1 MPDQPEGIDSK
12 RSKDPEPASA
22 SDRESALPPL
32 DSLDEKSDFSVFL
45 SPGVSEEQCK
55 SALRKLF
62 HSQILAQRD
71 GLDDYDDDYRSFKPI
86 GDTVTAHARH
96 QMERLAKNSGDPDP
110 DEANRI
116 EGESPLLLA
125 KTAQSEEE
133 GIEISETQK
142 NRSPRE
148 QRTAGPEPSPS
159 PPNSLSQSSDQHA
172 RDMGRSDSPITF
184 RSRGHLVV
192 IGEQDRAPAVAAQL
206 ADRLPCTLIV
216 HSLTKGEN
224 SDSRKKLQDPENVRM
239 LQGTAVEVTGY
250 LGMFE
255 VAFCDPG
262 GGAHSE
268 PRRLEHCDLVLD
280 LTTPPHLRDELL
292 PPGYYAPGED
302 PQALQKALE
311 ELPDLVGEFEKPRF
325 VNYDLRRCAHGNAR
339 ARGCSRCIEV
349 CPAGAISPG
358 QSSMEINHHLCQG
371 CLICATACPTAAI
384 TETSP
389 ETRERV
395 QQLAADLQHHRTNQA
410 APPCVLFH
418 DGDMDGAELTCL
430 QSGPLP
436 VVSLRLE
443 QIGSIGMDIWFA
455 LLAGGASQVI
465 LWSQT
470 ATPSSVLRELELQRS
485 YAATILEGM
494 GYEPQRLHLIVGD
507 NTGKQM
513 NEILK
518 RQELEPGIMPAFF
531 TDLLGKRGLIRQA
544 VQHLY
549 QQMGSPQSLVTL
561 PEGAPFGGIDIDPRR
576 CTLCLACANVCPV
589 SAISSGS
596 TGNQLRFFEE
606 ECVQCGLCRQSCPEQ
621 AIRLI
626 PRLRYQAP
634 AQGHVLHEEQP
645 FNCIC
650 CGAPFSTRRMVDRVT
665 EKLTGH
671 WMFEDDTAKRR
682 LQMCRDCRLQDIFSR
697 EESIQVHR

>member
-96 QMERLAKNSGDPDP
+96 QMERLSRDSGSRDA
-110 DEANRI
+110 DEAKGM
-116 EGESPLLLA
+116 ETESSVSV
-125 KTAQSEEE
+125 SEPPAPPP
-133 GIEISETQK
+133 G
-142 NRSPRE
+142 RSLQGGDQHSLDRG
-148 QRTAGPEPSPS
+148 RTATAVS
-159 PPNSLSQSSDQHA
+159 
-172 RDMGRSDSPITF
+172 F

-192 IGEQDRAPAVAAQL
+192 IGEEDRASAVAAQL

-216 HSLTKGEN
+216 PSPAETEDPGT
-224 SDSRKKLQDPENVRM
+224 DKKLQTAEDVRVFR
-239 LQGTAVEVTGY
+239 GTSVEVTGY

-255 VAFCDPG
+255 VAFCDAG
-262 GGAHSE
+262 GGEYSE
-268 PRRLEHCDLVLD
+268 QRRLEQCDLVLD
-280 LTTPPHLRDELL
+280 LTTPPRLRHELL
-292 PPGYYAPGED
+292 PPGYYSPGED
-302 PQALQKALE
+302 PQALQRALD
-311 ELPDLVGEFEKPRF
+311 ELPDLVGEFEKYRF
-325 VNYDLRRCAHGNAR
+325 VNYDPHRCAHGNGR
-339 ARGCSRCIEV
+339 VPGCRKCIEV
-349 CPAGAISPG
+349 CPAGAISSG
-358 QSSMEINHHLCQG
+358 QSAIEINHHLCHG
-371 CLICATACPTAAI
+371 CFICATACPTAAI
-384 TETSP
+384 SESLP
-389 ETRERV
+389 ATRDRV
-395 QQLAADLQHHRTNQA
+395 QEVAAALQHHRSDQA
-410 APPCVLFH
+410 APPCVLIH
-418 DGDMDGAELTCL
+418 DRDMDTAEFAWPT
-430 QSGPLP
+430 STPVP
-436 VVSLRLE
+436 VVRLRLE
-443 QIGSIGMDIWFA
+443 QIGSAGMDLWLA

-507 NTGKQM
+507 NTGEQM

-549 QQMGSPQSLVTL
+549 EQVGSPQSSVTL

-576 CTLCLACANVCPV
+576 CTLCMACANVCPV

-626 PRLRYQAP
+626 PRLRYQVP
-634 AQGHVLHEEQP
+634 AQGYVLHEEEP

-650 CGAPFSTRRMVDRVT
+650 CGAPFSTKKMVDRVT